1 MRAVIETSDS
11 SFFQQWDKLY
21 ANDPVQN
28 RIYMQQRLES
38 QFTNED
44 NISEFTD
51 HSFLV
56 MQAEEPIFGCSLTMH
71 LDEQGGKCIG
81 YFGREAS
88 CHMNQVT
95 MQAPSNSF
103 CPEAIRLL
111 QERINQLIEEI
122 QPDAIDYFDP
132 VTCGV
137 MQPVIEVLL
146 EKRAIPIV
154 QQAQIIDLSISK
166 HDLLRSMAESCR
178 GMVAWDRRNLSIKIV
193 SGDRFAS

>member
-11 SFFQQWDKLY
+11 SFFQYWDKLC

-28 RIYMQQRLES
+28 PIYMQQRLES

-71 LDEQGGKCIG
+71 LDESGGKCIG

-95 MQAPSNSF
+95 M
-103 CPEAIRLL
+103 
-111 QERINQLIEEI
+111 
-122 QPDAIDYFDP
+122 
-132 VTCGV
+132 
-137 MQPVIEVLL
+137 
-146 EKRAIPIV
+146 
-154 QQAQIIDLSISK
+154 
-166 HDLLRSMAESCR
+166 
-178 GMVAWDRRNLSIKIV
+178 
-193 SGDRFAS
+193 